1 MKHVRKFDEQN
12 FDELS
17 YVLFALV
24 KINYCEITMCLQGL
38 RTHKFHISVLDP
50 ELALYNNF

>member
-1 MKHVRKFDEQN
+1 MKHVRKFEEQN

-50 ELALYNNF
+50 ELALYN

>member
-17 YVLFALV
+17 YVLFAMV
-24 KINYCEITMCLQGL
+24 EMNYCGITMCSRGL
-38 RTHKFHISVLDP
+38 KTRKFHISVLDP
-50 ELALYNNF
+50 ELALYI